1 MPVPMD
7 LINTLAD
14 LYPETRDARALWE
27 RAGGRGREVESNP
40 NARDLWQRLW
50 RQSSQ
55 GASVTPEALL
65 KAALADNENNA
76 VLKGALL
83 TVQTEHQA
91 PVTTRA
97 PIDQGVAPELELAAL
112 LSSLFSAAELRI
124 FLYHLPGGR
133 ELDNALPGAVTPL
146 SELSHEASKLLI
158 KRGHLGDGL
167 FKALLGERPGRAA
180 DIEAVKR
187 RLVQ

>member
-83 TVQTEHQA
+83 TVPKIQQA
-91 PVTTRA
+91 PVITQAET
-97 PIDQGVAPELELAAL
+97 PQGRRPVELAAL

-187 RLVQ
+187 RLVP

>member
-65 KAALADNENNA
+65 KAALEDNEHNL
-76 VLKGALL
+76 VLKGALRAL
-83 TVQTEHQA
+83 PTIQQALLIMQAQT
-91 PVTTRA
+91 P
-97 PIDQGVAPELELAAL
+97 QGAAPEVELSEL
-112 LSSLFSAAELRI
+112 LTSMFSASELRM
-124 FLYHLPGGR
+124 FLYRLPEGR
-133 ELDNALPGAVTPL
+133 DLDNALPGAMTPL
-146 SELSHEASKLLI
+146 RELAHEASKLLI
-158 KRGHLGDGL
+158 KRGHLSAGL
-167 FKALLGERPGRAA
+167 FEALLRERPRRAA
-180 DIEAVKR
+180 DIEAARR
-187 RLVQ
+187 RLVP